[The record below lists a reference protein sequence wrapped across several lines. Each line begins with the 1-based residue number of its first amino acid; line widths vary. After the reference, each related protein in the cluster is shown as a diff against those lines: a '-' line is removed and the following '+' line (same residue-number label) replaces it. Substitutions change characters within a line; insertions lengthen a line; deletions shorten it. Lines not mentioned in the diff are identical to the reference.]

1 MVKSSIVSCSL
12 VGVNRSQVQPLR
24 ERALKIA
31 STLLGLDEGGLPKKS
46 AAPVQDRSWIVPL
59 CLFWAAG
66 LALVGLAQI
75 ASMISLAG
83 AAYVV
88 LWIGII
94 LIVFPISLRLS
105 SLSAS
110 RSERIVLV
118 IMMGSA
124 FYGMKIFHSPVRFT
138 GYDEF
143 LHWVTALNITE
154 RHRLLDENTLLPI
167 SPRYPGLEIVTNA
180 LSGVSGFSIFTAG
193 LIVVGLGRVVLLGS
207 LFLIAETVTKSAR
220 VAGLACAIL
229 MASSTFASFDAQY
242 GYASLALVLSSL
254 SLLAALRIADDHRD
268 EVAYA
273 IIGVLLA
280 ASITVTHHI
289 TAYFV
294 TVILIG
300 VAVLELAHGRRG
312 KTQLCLVSLAA
323 GALAA
328 NIAWWFFT
336 GGTGSYIGP
345 VVEGG
350 ASDFWSLIS
359 FKGLG
364 RTPFASSNGDTKPLW
379 ETLTGLA
386 STLLIC
392 LGLLAGFL
400 RSLNLAGGRI
410 FLSGFRLKVV
420 WRNSG
425 LVLLTL
431 LTLGFPLSILL
442 RLTPLGWE
450 IGFRLISYIFFGVCI
465 VVAVAIAGLWRSPR
479 PVMIATILTIMVVG
493 GYATGVGPNFFNYPY
508 RVSADSQ
515 SIESLGVQAA
525 EWTQNWLGRGQVF
538 AADRINQVL
547 LATYGRQIPL
557 TGLKDRVRVT
567 DLVFSKTLGHEELTA
582 LRRGWVDYVMI
593 DLRLTTALP
602 RYGVYFENGEDDA
615 VHATPPEP
623 AALLKFNNLRGVN
636 RPFDNGALVIYD
648 LRPLQ
653 VTRPATNIAPY

>member
-1 MVKSSIVSCSL
+1 M
-12 VGVNRSQVQPLR
+12 N
-24 ERALKIA
+24 
-31 STLLGLDEGGLPKKS
+31 
-46 AAPVQDRSWIVPL
+46 
-59 CLFWAAG
+59 
-66 LALVGLAQI
+66 
-75 ASMISLAG
+75 SLAD
-83 AAYVV
+83 AAYNV

-94 LIVFPISLRLS
+94 VIVFPISLRLS

-110 RSERIVLV
+110 RSERLVLV

-124 FYGMKIFHSPVRFT
+124 FYGMKILHSPVRFT
-138 GYDEF
+138 GFDEF
-143 LHWVTALNITE
+143 QHWLTALNITE

-193 LIVVGLGRVVLLGS
+193 LIVVGLGRVVLLGA
-207 LFLIAETVTKSAR
+207 LFLIAETVTGSAR
-220 VAGLACAIL
+220 VAGLACAIY
-229 MASSTFASFDAQY
+229 MASSTFPSFDAQY
-242 GYASLALVLSSL
+242 GYASLALVLCSL
-254 SLLAALRIADDHRD
+254 SLLAALRIANNHRD
-268 EVAYA
+268 DVAYS
-273 IIGVLLA
+273 IVGVLLA
-280 ASITVTHHI
+280 ASVTVTHHVTSYFL
-289 TAYFV
+289 TA
-294 TVILIG
+294 ILIG
-300 VAVLELAHGRRG
+300 ITVLELARRRRG
-312 KTQLCLVSLAA
+312 KSLLCLISLAA

-328 NIAWWFFT
+328 NIAWWLFT
-336 GGTGSYIGP
+336 GGTSSYIGP
-345 VVEGG
+345 VVAGG
-350 ASDFWSLIS
+350 ATDFWSLLS

-364 RTPFASSNGDTKPLW
+364 RTPFVSSDGDTKPLW
-379 ETLTGLA
+379 ETLIGLG
-386 STLLIC
+386 STLFIC
-392 LGLLAGFL
+392 LGLSVGFL

-410 FLSGFRLKVV
+410 FLSRFRLKVF
-420 WRNSG
+420 WKNSG

-450 IGFRLISYIFFGVCI
+450 IGYRLISYVFFGVCI
-465 VVAVAIAGLWRSPR
+465 VVAIAIAGLWKRPR
-479 PVMIATILTIMVVG
+479 PIMIATMLTIMVVG
-493 GYATGVGPNFFNYPY
+493 GYATGVGPNFFSYPY
-508 RVSADSQ
+508 RVSANSQ

-525 EWTQNWLGRGQVF
+525 EWTKIWLGRDQVF

-547 LATYGRQIPL
+547 LAAYGRQIPL

-636 RPFDNGALVIYD
+636 RPFENGALVIYD

-653 VTRPATNIAPY
+653 VARPATNIVPY